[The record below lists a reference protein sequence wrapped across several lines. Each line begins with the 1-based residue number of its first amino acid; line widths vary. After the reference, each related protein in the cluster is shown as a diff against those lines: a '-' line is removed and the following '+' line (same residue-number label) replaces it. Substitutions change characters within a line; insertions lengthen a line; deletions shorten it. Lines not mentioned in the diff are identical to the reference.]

1 MDEPKPVLEPWPFKM
16 SREEIAAAKARRD
29 TARQMYGTRHPEYKK
44 AAGLYMRSLQR
55 LPKMREP
62 KRPPSKLRADR
73 EWRLRQIAER
83 GKDQVA
89 QAEKAIESL
98 YGLAAQGRSA
108 ILMRQFVKLAETY
121 GPQIMEARLKDE
133 NPATRYKALSELM
146 DLLKTCYRTEQ
157 DKEPKRQQEPRKVVV
172 REWPAEGAKA

>member
-1 MDEPKPVLEPWPFKM
+1 MDETPKPELTPWPFKM

-29 TARQMYGTRHPEYKK
+29 TAREMYGTRDVRYKE
-44 AAGLYMRSLQR
+44 AAALYMRSLQR

-73 EWRLRQIAER
+73 EHRLRLIAER

-108 ILMRQFVKLAETY
+108 ILMRQFVKLAEMY
-121 GPQIMEARLKDE
+121 GPQIM
-133 NPATRYKALSELM
+133 
-146 DLLKTCYRTEQ
+146 
-157 DKEPKRQQEPRKVVV
+157 
-172 REWPAEGAKA
+172 